1 MFLSKNSA
9 RAATAAILAL
19 LVACSQE
26 RKQAVLFDVD
36 SLIASQATALTS
48 VKAILYKEAFVGT
61 GKDDTTYSPST
72 EEAWKR
78 ELEMF
83 KKLGDVNKA
92 VSKSSYIIDDSLFD
106 ASSNLTV
113 KAISA
118 VSDDLPVKYI
128 RIFYDDD
135 VNSPRKI
142 EALYDDTNKMYASG
156 KTLRMEFQK
165 IDDKNILT
173 GYAIQGGQK
182 MILGDSVTYVIQGKI
197 VIR

>member
-1 MFLSKNSA
+1 M
-9 RAATAAILAL
+9 
-19 LVACSQE
+19 
-26 RKQAVLFDVD
+26 LFDVD

-48 VKAILYKEAFVGT
+48 VKAVLYKEALVGT
-61 GKDDTTYSPST
+61 GKDDTTYRPPT
-72 EEAWKR
+72 EEAWAR

-118 VSDDLPVKYI
+118 VTDDLPVKYI

-135 VNSPRKI
+135 IKSPRKI
-142 EALYDDTNKMYASG
+142 EALYDDRNEMYASG
-156 KTLRMEFQK
+156 KTLKMEFQK
-165 IDDKNILT
+165 IDNKNILT
-173 GYAIQGGQK
+173 GYAIQGGQR